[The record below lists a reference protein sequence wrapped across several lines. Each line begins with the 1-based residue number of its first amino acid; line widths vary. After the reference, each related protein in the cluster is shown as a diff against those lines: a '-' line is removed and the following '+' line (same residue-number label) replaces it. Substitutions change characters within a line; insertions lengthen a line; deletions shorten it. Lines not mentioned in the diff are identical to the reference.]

1 MALGKE
7 LEQAINIHNEVAIR
21 GFKDVLK
28 DSKVMAR
35 TQNRELKKISS
46 KAILKQRLAQMYCLG
61 NYKDK
66 DIASILMVSVSTVRK
81 MLKDNEVLDLINQY
95 QEEEKQ
101 TIDIKLKALRNKAT
115 DKLFELMDSED
126 DSIVLQA
133 TKDVLDRTGFKA
145 DANKNVNVN
154 ISYEQQI
161 QGLIEGID
169 FTELIDIDIE
179 DNKGE

>member
-1 MALGKE
+1 MALGRE
-7 LEQAINIHNEVAIR
+7 LEQAITLQNEVALR

-46 KAILKQRLAQMYCLG
+46 KTILKQRLAQMYCLG

-66 DIASILMVSVSTVRK
+66 DIASILMVSVSTVKK
-81 MLKDNEVLDLINQY
+81 MLRDTEVLDMINAY
-95 QEEEKQ
+95 QDEEKE

-115 DKLFELMDSED
+115 DRLFELMDSED

-145 DANKNVNVN
+145 DANKNINVNV
-154 ISYEQQI
+154 SYEQQI

-169 FTELIDIDIE
+169 FTELIDVEVE
-179 DNKGE
+179 DDN